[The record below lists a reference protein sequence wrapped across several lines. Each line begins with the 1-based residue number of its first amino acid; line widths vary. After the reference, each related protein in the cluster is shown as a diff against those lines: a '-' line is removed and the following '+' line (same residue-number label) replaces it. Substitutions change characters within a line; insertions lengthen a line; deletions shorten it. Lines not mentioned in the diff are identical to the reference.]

1 MKYFLFTV
9 LLIFPFLSKAQ
20 TGHRLIYNLKYQ
32 IDSTDVNSVSN
43 ELFYLDM
50 FDNASYF
57 LSQDLFVRD
66 SVVFTSSNQQLMNM
80 MGNPTDRPKNP
91 KNTYIIF
98 NEKNVTN
105 HYERV
110 ALQEFAY
117 QEEINLDWKLSDDTL
132 TIGNYLC
139 QKATTNFA
147 GRDYTAWYTTKIPL
161 TAFPYKFNGL
171 LGTIMRI
178 TDSKS
183 HYQFNLLEIQT
194 VEKSTVYDSVDKL
207 EKTISKKEFWEMKK
221 KMNENPELKF
231 AGSGI
236 SFGGNNERMKKN
248 TEARLKR
255 ENNPI
260 ELE

>member
-1 MKYFLFTV
+1 
-9 LLIFPFLSKAQ
+9 
-20 TGHRLIYNLKYQ
+20 
-32 IDSTDVNSVSN
+32 
-43 ELFYLDM
+43 M

-147 GRDYTAWYTTKIPL
+147 GRNYTAWYTTKIPL
-161 TAFPYKFNGL
+161 TAFPYKFIGL
-171 LGTIMRI
+171 LGTIMQI
-178 TDSKS
+178 TDS
-183 HYQFNLLEIQT
+183 
-194 VEKSTVYDSVDKL
+194 EKSLS
-207 EKTISKKEFWEMKK
+207 I
-221 KMNENPELKF
+221 
-231 AGSGI
+231 
-236 SFGGNNERMKKN
+236 
-248 TEARLKR
+248 
-255 ENNPI
+255 
-260 ELE
+260 

>member
-1 MKYFLFTV
+1 MSYF
-9 LLIFPFLSKAQ
+9 I
-20 TGHRLIYNLKYQ
+20 
-32 IDSTDVNSVSN
+32 
-43 ELFYLDM
+43 LDM

-66 SVVFTSSNQQLMNM
+66 SVVFTSSDQQLMNM
-80 MGNPTDRPKNP
+80 MGNPTDCPKNP

-147 GRDYTAWYTTKIPL
+147 GRNYTAWYTTKIPL
-161 TAFPYKFNGL
+161 MAYPYKFVGL
-171 LGTIMRI
+171 LGTIIQI
-178 TDSKS
+178 TDSENQYEFS
-183 HYQFNLLEIQT
+183 LLEIT
-194 VEKSTVYDSVDKL
+194 TIGKSSVYDGIDQQ
-207 EKTISKKEFWEMKK
+207 EKIMSRKEFWEMKK
-221 KMNENPELKF
+221 KFAENPQLKF
-231 AGSGI
+231 ADT
-236 SFGGNNERMKKN
+236 FLAGNAQNDERMKKN
-248 TEARLKR
+248 AAARLKR